1 MVAARTAS
9 FTPEVGFALSH
20 GSSSSLPESPT
31 PATGESGKIP
41 SAVSK
46 THAVQSPR
54 GASEKIFAP
63 HLRQT
68 LITLI
73 IARDSACVLILYCVE
88 FCPALCA
95 NHGNQITQLVFD
107 IAGSRNGIGNFL
119 AQQRLIALPKS
130 MKGLRDS
137 VLGHSKL
144 GRNVRL
150 RRRPRLVCQQL
161 IERIEQRRVTSLTVS
176 IL

>member
-9 FTPEVGFALSH
+9 FTPEVAFALSRE
-20 GSSSSLPESPT
+20 GSSRRLGSSALAEPPSTGFGVPWATADEST
-31 PATGESGKIP
+31 PATASGEIP
-41 SAVSK
+41 SAVSS

-88 FCPALCA
+88 FYY
-95 NHGNQITQLVFD
+95 
-107 IAGSRNGIGNFL
+107 S
-119 AQQRLIALPKS
+119 
-130 MKGLRDS
+130 LR
-137 VLGHSKL
+137 
-144 GRNVRL
+144 
-150 RRRPRLVCQQL
+150 P
-161 IERIEQRRVTSLTVS
+161 I
-176 IL
+176 